1 MNTNLCAERKIITSC
16 YDHFGGVLG
25 EVLFNFL
32 IKEKWIQK
40 DEKEISITEKGWNEL
55 EILGIDV
62 EKLQPPKTKVVT
74 SCIERQYGIHHE
86 HTGSYLGSL
95 LADWLVDSGWIV
107 KKGNDHLNLTKKGL
121 HGLEALGVDIKS
133 FNEFI

>member
-1 MNTNLCAERKIITSC
+1 MNQNLLEERKIISLC
-16 YDHFGGVLG
+16 YDHFGGILS
-25 EVLFNFL
+25 EALFNFL

-62 EKLQPPKTKVVT
+62 EKLQPTKTKVVT

-86 HTGSYLGSL
+86 HTGAYLGSL

-107 KKGNDHLNLTKKGL
+107 KKGDDNLNLTKKGL

-133 FNEFI
+133 F